1 MFSCVWQWIHV
12 FQRLALESYFPTYGI
27 RFSSRAWYG
36 ICSPALIHFFSTSGI
51 EFAFSRLAKSYVF
64 PLLQYFFSLSITSD
78 SSFPAFG
85 SGIAFSRLAYDLN
98 YEAIGIGL
106 ILPRV

>member
-12 FQRLALESYFPTYGI
+12 SQRLALESYFPTYGI
-27 RFSSRAWYG
+27 RFSSPRLVWDLLSRANSFFFYVRYR
-36 ICSPALIHFFSTSGI
+36 IC
-51 EFAFSRLAKSYVF
+51 FSRLAKSYVF